1 MKTTGKTRSASGQ
14 AQTSIVEHR
23 DPPHDHHLDHDH
35 DHEGRGIVGKGGL
48 YIEKLAGIDTIV
60 LDKTGTLTMGVPEVT
75 GIRVAE
81 GASEHNVPRARLSP
95 SSIPSIRS
103 RSHSAG
109 KDE

>member
-35 DHEGRGIVGKGGL
+35 DHEGRGIVVEGGL

-60 LDKTGTLTMGVPEVT
+60 LDKTGTLIMGVPEVT

-81 GASEHNVPRARLSP
+81 GASEHNVLQSAA
-95 SSIPSIRS
+95 IAEQ
-103 RSHSAG
+103 HSEHPLKEPFG
-109 KDE
+109 WKR